1 MFGAQQREKIYPE
14 LGSTSG
20 ELFFPTRRVDKN
32 SSRLFS
38 DNLRAGATVVRMI
51 GVRRQLRQH
60 ETTLLLME
68 SCYLLSLV
76 VVGNKRRQLRQHVTS
91 LWWMESCYSLSAV
104 VVRNKRRQLEQHVTT
119 LWWVE
124 SCCSLSLVVVGNK
137 RRQLRQHETTLLWIA
152 SCYLL
157 SAVVV
162 VKQRRQLRQHVTTL
176 WWMESCYLLSLVV
189 VLSVHSLVFRIGRG
203 KMTFGSS
210 YSCCASRR
218 SPVRMRQNSCSVR
231 MVSKE
236 LRDAREQ

>member
-76 VVGNKRRQLRQHVTS
+76 VVGNKRRQLRQHVTTF
-91 LWWMESCYSLSAV
+91 L
-104 VVRNKRRQLEQHVTT
+104 
-119 LWWVE
+119 
-124 SCCSLSLVVVGNK
+124 
-137 RRQLRQHETTLLWIA
+137 
-152 SCYLL
+152 
-157 SAVVV
+157 
-162 VKQRRQLRQHVTTL
+162 
-176 WWMESCYLLSLVV
+176 WMESCYLLSLVV